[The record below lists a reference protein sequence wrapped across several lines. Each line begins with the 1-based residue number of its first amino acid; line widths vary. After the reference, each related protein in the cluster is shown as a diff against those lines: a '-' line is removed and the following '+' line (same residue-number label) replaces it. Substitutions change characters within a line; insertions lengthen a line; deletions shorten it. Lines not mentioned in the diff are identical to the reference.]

1 MPTNFPS
8 TKSQADAAVLERGI
22 EQLQLIQDHQ
32 RDQKLLDW
40 LCPLKFSAQQSD
52 FFSRR
57 QDSSGQW
64 LLTHDKFKSWLATP
78 KTNTL
83 LPCTSWFWENH
94 TRKYCS
100 RPSMEHHPWWW
111 YRHRLRLLRLQ
122 KIRGTNIQ
130 QSRGESVEPAASATA
145 KRYIWSCQQALSGAW
160 SAGDAPILNRTFHFA
175 TSCGCQF
182 LPRLH
187 CYWCSRWIIQQ

>member
-83 LPCTSWFWENH
+83 LPCTS
-94 TRKYCS
+94 
-100 RPSMEHHPWWW
+100 
-111 YRHRLRLLRLQ
+111 
-122 KIRGTNIQ
+122 
-130 QSRGESVEPAASATA
+130 
-145 KRYIWSCQQALSGAW
+145 
-160 SAGDAPILNRTFHFA
+160 
-175 TSCGCQF
+175 
-182 LPRLH
+182 
-187 CYWCSRWIIQQ
+187 